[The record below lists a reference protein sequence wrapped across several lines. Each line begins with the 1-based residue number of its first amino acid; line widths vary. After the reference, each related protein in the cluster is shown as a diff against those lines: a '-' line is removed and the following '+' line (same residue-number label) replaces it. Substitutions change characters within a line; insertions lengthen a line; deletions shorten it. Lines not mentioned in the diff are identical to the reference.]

1 MEELLTHETFAQN
14 INTKFQAQ
22 LDENNYVELDLAQV
36 SDVKVFPGQEQFAI
50 VFVGPVESF
59 LNQGL
64 RIFRHKQIG
73 QFELFIVPIAQDE
86 KGFHYEAVFNRISA
100 PVPLAPS

>member
-1 MEELLTHETFAQN
+1 MEELLTHEVFARN

-22 LDENNYVELDLAQV
+22 LDESNYVELELAQV
-36 SDVKVFPGQEQFAI
+36 SDVTVFPKQEQFAI

-59 LNQGL
+59 LNQGS
-64 RIFRHKQIG
+64 RTFKHEQMG
-73 QFELFIVPIAQDE
+73 QFELFIVPIARDE

-100 PVPLAPS
+100 RDSVAAS